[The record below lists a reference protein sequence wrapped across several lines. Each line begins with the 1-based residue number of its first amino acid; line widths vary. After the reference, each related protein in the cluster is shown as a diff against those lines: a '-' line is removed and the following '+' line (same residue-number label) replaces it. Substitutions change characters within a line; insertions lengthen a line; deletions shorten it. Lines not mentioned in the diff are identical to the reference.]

1 MATDIVGNTE
11 PSTRTIV
18 FEGRQRIF
26 EAQGIARMLKLHF
39 VGASAQPGVLCCCD
53 AIDYLLQDSLN
64 RLEELE

>member
-1 MATDIVGNTE
+1 MAAL
-11 PSTRTIV
+11 PARTVLARCETI
-18 FEGRQRIF
+18 FEARQRIF

-39 VGASAQPGVLCCCD
+39 VDASAQPGVMCCCD